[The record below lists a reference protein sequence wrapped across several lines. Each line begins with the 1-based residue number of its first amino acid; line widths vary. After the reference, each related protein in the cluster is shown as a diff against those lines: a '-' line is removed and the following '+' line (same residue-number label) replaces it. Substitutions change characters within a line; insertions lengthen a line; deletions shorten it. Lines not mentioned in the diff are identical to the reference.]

1 MPKGGNCTM
10 DNFNC
15 AIYDAKG
22 DPGSHR
28 CRALKGV
35 EEDPNCVCNPPS
47 ATRSGARCAFRKDRN
62 ERRRDARAADKAS
75 KPSSPNVPKS
85 PSMEALP
92 KSPSMEALPKSTSS
106 SSVKSNNLSPFS
118 YQSNPSSSISQSNTG
133 GLVQMYKKKLNQ
145 SPKPTSSKSPTDS
158 ALKKI
163 YAALANKSPSKSA
176 SKSKEVDH
184 PYVNISSE
192 QAGIKSPSKT
202 LSLSPNDISSAKAEL
217 TALEELKTADSL
229 LSEPVLEKKKRG
241 PSRGSQSVYQKF
253 ISNQVS
259 DLKSKGVPA
268 GAANKI
274 ALEIWRASKANP
286 KNNDKKSAIPV
297 VATTTVASENN
308 NLQVLPQSKS
318 RLLAGPI
325 KGPHALTT
333 IAEDSQSNQ
342 VSPKDAA
349 LEGMAEM
356 MKRK

>member
-92 KSPSMEALPKSTSS
+92 KSPSMEVLSRSLSS

-145 SPKPTSSKSPTDS
+145 SPKPKSSKSPTDS

-184 PYVNISSE
+184 PYVNTSSE
-192 QAGIKSPSKT
+192 PAGIKSPSKT

-259 DLKSKGVPA
+259 DLKSKGVPP
-268 GAANKI
+268 GTANKI
-274 ALEIWRASKANP
+274 ALEIWRASKLNP
-286 KNNDKKSAIPV
+286 KNTDKKSAIPV
-297 VATTTVASENN
+297 VATTMVAPENN
-308 NLQVLPQSKS
+308 NFRVLPQSKN
-318 RLLAGPI
+318 RLLAGPN
-325 KGPHALTT
+325 KGPMALST
-333 IAEDSQSNQ
+333 IKESSSK
-342 VSPKDAA
+342 SPVDAVKKG
-349 LEGMAEM
+349 LSDL
-356 MKRK
+356 KRMS